1 MKRLLIV
8 ASCLAI
14 AACGET
20 AAPEAEEA
28 VVEEVAAVEGA
39 GTFDYAAEDGSFSG
53 RTTLNDD
60 GTFTDLSGDG
70 TETSG
75 TWRASDGQTCFT
87 GSEEGSE
94 EVCWSDGEVGED
106 GSFTSTSPDG
116 VVVNVTPAAEE
127 AEEAKE
133 AAE

>member
-14 AACGET
+14 AACGEA
-20 AAPEAEEA
+20 AAPEAEEVA
-28 VVEEVAAVEGA
+28 VEEVAAVEGA

-53 RTTLNDD
+53 RTTMNED
-60 GTFTDLSGDG
+60 GTFTDVGSDG

-75 TWRASDGQTCFT
+75 TWHASDGQTCFT
-87 GSEEGSE
+87 ESEEGAE
-94 EVCWSDGEVGED
+94 EVCWTDGEVSED

-116 VVVNVTPAAEE
+116 VVVNVTPAAED
-127 AEEAKE
+127 ADEEEGA
-133 AAE
+133 